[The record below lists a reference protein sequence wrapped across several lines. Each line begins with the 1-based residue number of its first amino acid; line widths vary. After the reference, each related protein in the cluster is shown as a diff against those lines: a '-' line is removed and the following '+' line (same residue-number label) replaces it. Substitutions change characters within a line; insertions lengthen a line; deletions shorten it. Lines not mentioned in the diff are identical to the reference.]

1 MVRHIFLWR
10 VATGADPNE
19 VIRILNELP
28 QKLSMIR
35 TWTVGKHQGPPGASG
50 DLWDY
55 GLVCDFDSFEE
66 LQKYSDAPFHMEVVE
81 KLLPMFSARAV
92 CDFEIPASGGKR

>member
-1 MVRHIFLWR
+1 MVRHIFLWK
-10 VATGADPNE
+10 VAKNSDPNE

-28 QKLSMIR
+28 KKLSMIR
-35 TWTVGKHQGPPGASG
+35 TWTVGKHTGPPGASG

-55 GLVCDFDSFEE
+55 GLVCDFDSFDD

-81 KLLPMFSARAV
+81 KLLPMFSERAV
-92 CDFEIPASGGKR
+92 CDFEIPAGGGKR